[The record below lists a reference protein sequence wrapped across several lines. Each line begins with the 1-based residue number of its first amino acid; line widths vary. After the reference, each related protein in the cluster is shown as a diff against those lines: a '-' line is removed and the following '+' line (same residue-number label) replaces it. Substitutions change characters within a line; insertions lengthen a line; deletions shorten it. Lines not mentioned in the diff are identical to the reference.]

1 MRRQDTKADFCQG
14 CVARRTPGDQ
24 QALLRTR
31 SISNGPLL
39 LDKLS
44 PRHHLQ
50 RLSSRS
56 EGPYTMMDE
65 DIDVNG
71 WHEQSFGMFD
81 KKPRYTPIEVMN
93 AG

>member
-1 MRRQDTKADFCQG
+1 
-14 CVARRTPGDQ
+14 
-24 QALLRTR
+24 
-31 SISNGPLL
+31 
-39 LDKLS
+39 
-44 PRHHLQ
+44 
-50 RLSSRS
+50 
-56 EGPYTMMDE
+56 MMDE